1 MTDDLCSY
9 PVEASSKVEVGAPSS
24 TSKGFKESGDGK
36 LLMGHVSLVTTF
48 LLTPDEKFIIT
59 ADRDEHIRI
68 SWYPESFVI
77 ERYCLGHMKYEFIC
91 FAVTP
96 EIVEFKF
103 LLFQVRVSYTYS
115 RLGFI
120 HPHIWWRRS
129 RSEGLELDGRKGR
142 SRNPNF
148 ARCYADD

>member
-1 MTDDLCSY
+1 
-9 PVEASSKVEVGAPSS
+9 
-24 TSKGFKESGDGK
+24 
-36 LLMGHVSLVTTF
+36 MGHVSLVTTF

-91 FAVTP
+91 FAVAP

-103 LLFQVRVSYTYS
+103 ILFQVRVSYTYS

-120 HPHIWWRRS
+120 HPHIWWWRS
-129 RSEGLELDGRKGR
+129 RAEGLELDGRKGR